1 MRVISLPQAA
11 VGHSAPITHVDIRT
25 DGRRLATSSYDGSV
39 IVWDIADP
47 SAPRQVG
54 LLGHRRLVNAAAWN
68 PGAPDL
74 IATASADKTVV
85 VWRVDG
91 EGEPGIV
98 STLSRHTDDVN
109 AVAWLPDGRR
119 LVCVSEDGR
128 ATLWDGV
135 DGRFLGAVSAHAA
148 HCMAVAVSPAGLIAT
163 AGEDGLVTVQ
173 PAEPGPDAG
182 SRFSYDCSVEGVA
195 WSSSG
200 RFLAI
205 ARDDGRLDIRT
216 PSLELI
222 RSIVVSTSAVRSVAW
237 ADQDATLVAGAY
249 DGRVHV
255 VTGWTDPDQQPRLW
269 AWDNPRAWPR
279 SVAVSGTVVAVGSFG
294 SVPHLWDLRAP
305 TVADDDGAA
314 TLGPNALAAYG
325 RELFVGFDSG
335 AVLRLRLDDP
345 GDPRTW
351 SATIRQVTASPILSL
366 AASAEGV
373 FAGTYLGT
381 VLRLADDSI
390 VESANLGAPVPSLV
404 YGGGMLVAGTYNGEL
419 FALRSSDLLH
429 SRCPRAH
436 DGSVKSLAAV
446 DGERFVSGAT
456 DRAVAVGDLAGH
468 RVLWEHGNL
477 VNAVAVLDSTIVASA
492 SRDRTVKVG
501 RLADPVQPRVLM
513 GPDESIKAVGL
524 LGTAEHT
531 VVLGGSYDFG
541 LYGWCVRW
549 GSPPDG
555 PRGGELIAEFGQAV
569 STMCALDSNTAA
581 VVAWDGQLAIVCL
594 EEGGTARVRA
604 QVSLGDLVGTAVG
617 GTAQAERR

>member
-11 VGHSAPITHVDIRT
+11 VGHSAPITHVDIRP

-39 IVWDIADP
+39 IVWDLAGP

-54 LLGHRRLVNAAAWN
+54 ILRHRRLVNAAAWN
-68 PGAPDL
+68 PVTHDL

-85 VWRVDG
+85 VWRVESG
-91 EGEPGIV
+91 AEPGIV
-98 STLSRHTDDVN
+98 SMLSRHTDDVN

-128 ATLWDGV
+128 ATLWEGV
-135 DGRFLGAVSAHAA
+135 EGRFLGAVSAHAA

-173 PAEPGPDAG
+173 PAEPGSDAG
-182 SRFSYDCSVEGVA
+182 SRFSYHCSVEGCA
-195 WSSSG
+195 WSPSG
-200 RFLAI
+200 QFLAI
-205 ARDDGRLDIRT
+205 ARDDGRLDVRT
-216 PSLELI
+216 PSLELA
-222 RSIVVSTSAVRSVAW
+222 RSIVVSTSAVRSVGW
-237 ADQDATLVAGAY
+237 ADDEATLVAGAY

-255 VTGWTDPDQQPRLW
+255 ITGWNDPDREPRMW
-269 AWDNPRAWPR
+269 AWHNPRAWPR

-305 TVADDDGAA
+305 NVVDDGTA
-314 TLGPNALAAYG
+314 TQGPNALAAHEG
-325 RELFVGFDSG
+325 EIFVGLDSG
-335 AVLRLRLDDP
+335 AVLRLRLGDP

-351 SATIRQVTASPILSL
+351 SATVRQVTPSPILSL
-366 AASAEGV
+366 AASADGV
-373 FAGTYLGT
+373 FAGSYLGT
-381 VLRLADDSI
+381 VLRLTDDSI
-390 VESANLGAPVPSLV
+390 VESVNLGAPVPSLV
-404 YGGGMLVAGTYNGEL
+404 YRGGMLVAGTYNGEL
-419 FALRSSDLLH
+419 FALRPSDLVP
-429 SRCPRAH
+429 SRCQRAH
-436 DGSVKSLAAV
+436 DGSVKSLAVV

-456 DRAVAVGDLAGH
+456 DRAVAIGDVDDH

-477 VNAVAVLDSTIVASA
+477 VNAVAVLDSAIVASA

-501 RLADPVQPRVLM
+501 RLEDPAEPRVLM

-549 GSPPDG
+549 GSPAEG
-555 PRGGELIAEFGQAV
+555 PRAGDVVAEFGQAV
-569 STMCALDSNTAA
+569 STICALDRNTAA
-581 VVAWDGQLAIVCL
+581 VAAWDGQLAIVGV
-594 EEGGTARVRA
+594 EEGGTARVKA
-604 QVSLGDLVGTAVG
+604 QVAVSDLIAAAGTAEAG
-617 GTAQAERR
+617 RR